1 MLFQSN
7 KGNGEMGLPPTIPT
21 PMSPRIT
28 KVIYFEQHCTNFLS
42 SKIFILRFALS
53 LEGNTYKVL
62 SFWFAIMHA
71 YVFKTVIHVYIVCVC
86 VRVQQTLGSIKLIYT
101 VMFCVLNKVCVS
113 MYIVI
118 ICEIAQCFLIK
129 GI

>member
-1 MLFQSN
+1 MPIFKIIN
-7 KGNGEMGLPPTIPT
+7 EVGRWGYTLPF
-21 PMSPRIT
+21 RHQCLLE
-28 KVIYFEQHCTNFLS
+28 YFDQHCTNFLS

>member
-1 MLFQSN
+1 
-7 KGNGEMGLPPTIPT
+7 
-21 PMSPRIT
+21 
-28 KVIYFEQHCTNFLS
+28 
-42 SKIFILRFALS
+42 
-53 LEGNTYKVL
+53 
-62 SFWFAIMHA
+62 MHA
-71 YVFKTVIHVYIVCVC
+71 YVFKTVIHVYCVC
-86 VRVQQTLGSIKLIYT
+86 VRARVRVHQTLGSIKLIYT